1 MKVLVVISLFLS
13 SVVFSQD
20 LPEVEIL
27 NTKGK
32 KVNKDSILSDD
43 KVVVLNFWASWCDPC
58 KKEMREITRIKSGSE
73 FKNVKFV
80 SVTIDQPD
88 AVSAAKDWFKNNK
101 CSWSLYIDSKQEL
114 FNKVLAVTENTSSAI
129 PVCIVIDKNGKI
141 VSFNSGFEADTYK
154 DELINNIKLAEGN

>member
-1 MKVLVVISLFLS
+1 MNGCLKYMALKIFSLNSLPIPVNPEKVLWCQLV
-13 SVVFSQD
+13 SV
-20 LPEVEIL
+20 L
-27 NTKGK
+27 
-32 KVNKDSILSDD
+32 
-43 KVVVLNFWASWCDPC
+43 
-58 KKEMREITRIKSGSE
+58 
-73 FKNVKFV
+73 KFV

>member
-1 MKVLVVISLFLS
+1 MKVIVVISLFLS

-20 LPEVEIL
+20 LPEFEIL

-32 KVNKDSILSDD
+32 IVNKDSIINGD
-43 KVVVLNFWASWCDPC
+43 KVTVLNFWATWCRFC
-58 KKEMREITRIKSGSE
+58 KEEMNEIMRIKSGSE

-88 AVSAAKDWFKNNK
+88 AVSAAKDWFKDK
-101 CSWSLYIDSKQEL
+101 KYPWRLYIDSKQEL
-114 FNKVLAVTENTSSAI
+114 FNKVLAATENTSLQI

-141 VSFNSGFEADTYK
+141 VSFNDRFEADTFK
-154 DELINNIKLAEGN
+154 DELINNIKFAEGN